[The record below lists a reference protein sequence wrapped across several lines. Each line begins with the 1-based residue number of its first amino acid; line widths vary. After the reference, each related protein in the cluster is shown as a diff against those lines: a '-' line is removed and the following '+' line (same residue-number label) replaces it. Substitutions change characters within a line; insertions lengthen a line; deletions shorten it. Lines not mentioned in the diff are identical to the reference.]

1 MDSFDGGRR
10 RDPRSPLP
18 PAERRPA
25 REGEPLEQRLDRWMS
40 TGRQLVEGV
49 SGGRPGARQGSRRPE
64 GRPGSRG
71 GFDGLG
77 RWVENRL
84 DWLLDDSDDWSE
96 PWQES
101 ERRRREPSGP
111 ARPELSLERDRGSGR
126 SQRSRK
132 PLQAISRRGGAPS
145 AMAAQPSSEWET
157 RATASRSTQAAAAE
171 PLRANGG
178 SDIPQD
184 WPDDEA
190 FSVPRWQRPSAPLR
204 RPDPL
209 QAELEPRNLE
219 RSAAPDTAAAAPTS
233 PARPLPRS
241 SRRR

>member
-1 MDSFDGGRR
+1 MDSFDGDRR

-18 PAERRPA
+18 PAERRPS

-71 GFDGLG
+71 SFDGLG

-84 DWLLDDSDDWSE
+84 DWLLDDSDDWPE
-96 PWQES
+96 PWQQS
-101 ERRRREPSGP
+101 EQRRREPP
-111 ARPELSLERDRGSGR
+111 APVRPDLLSREPGRGSGL
-126 SQRSRK
+126 SQRPRQ
-132 PLQAISRRGGAPS
+132 PLEAISRRGA
-145 AMAAQPSSEWET
+145 AMPPP
-157 RATASRSTQAAAAE
+157 AAE
-171 PLRANGG
+171 RDFRASQNRSIPAASTDSDRSNGWN
-178 SDIPQD
+178 DAPQD
-184 WPDDEA
+184 WPDDED
-190 FSVPRWQRPSAPLR
+190 FSVPRWQRPSAPLQ

-209 QAELEPRNLE
+209 QTELQQSDREPRGEQE
-219 RSAAPDTAAAAPTS
+219 RPASS